1 MSDAISTSEN
11 KTAQENRP
19 PFVTA
24 KDGARLFVQDW
35 GRGRPILFVAAWA
48 LSSDFW
54 GAAAV
59 MMQRRGFRSLAFD
72 RRGHGR
78 SDATSHGYDANTL
91 ADDLAAVI
99 ESRDLDN
106 IVLVT
111 HSMGAGEAVRYL
123 SRCGAARVAKLLLVA
138 PTTPYLV
145 HTDDSPEGVP
155 LEALNAPLAEIARD
169 YPKWVGDNEAPF
181 FTPETGPETRAWIKA
196 MMLGVPA
203 PIAVAFRE
211 EAGRTD
217 YSGDL
222 AKIDIP
228 TMIVHGDRDASAPLP
243 ITGERTARAIVGAKL
258 VVYEGAPHALPLTHR
273 DRFIDDLAGF
283 AAQ

>member
-1 MSDAISTSEN
+1 MNDMILIADKGVGQAKPS
-11 KTAQENRP
+11 
-19 PFVTA
+19 PFVTG
-24 KDGARLFVQDW
+24 KDGTRLYVQDW

-54 GAAAV
+54 GAAALA
-59 MMQRRGFRSLAFD
+59 MQRRGFRSVAFD

-78 SDATSHGYDANTL
+78 SDAPSYGYDADTL
-91 ADDLAAVI
+91 ARDLASLI
-99 ESRDLDN
+99 ETRDLHDV
-106 IVLVT
+106 VLVT

-123 SRCGAARVAKLLLVA
+123 SRYGAARIAKLVLVA

-145 HTDDSPEGVP
+145 RTNDNPEGVP

-181 FTPETGPETRAWIKA
+181 FTPETEPETRAWIKA
-196 MMLGVPA
+196 MMLDVPA

-211 EAGRTD
+211 ESGRTD
-217 YSGDL
+217 YRGDL

-228 TMIVHGDRDASAPLP
+228 TMILHGDRDASAPLP
-243 ITGERTARAIVGAKL
+243 ITGERTARAIGGAKL